1 VGAHRLQE
9 LEIGVVNFKARVTDE
24 ERTSARNEI
33 EERDTQIN
41 RLKKKVD
48 ELGKQLS
55 QTQSELKSFW
65 N

>member
-1 VGAHRLQE
+1 LQE

-41 RLKKKVD
+41 RLKKKV
-48 ELGKQLS
+48 S
-55 QTQSELKSFW
+55 NYLKP
-65 N
+65 NQN